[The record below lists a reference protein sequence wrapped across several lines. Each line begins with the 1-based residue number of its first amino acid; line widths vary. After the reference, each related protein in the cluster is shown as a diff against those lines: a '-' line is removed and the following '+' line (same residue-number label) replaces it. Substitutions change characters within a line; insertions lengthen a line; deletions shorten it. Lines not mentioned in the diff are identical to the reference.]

1 VSPTRRVATSV
12 AAPALL
18 LLALSGCALLGPED
32 APRESPGGQ
41 ITESADADVFSVQVG
56 DCINA
61 SAMEDDTEME
71 SLPVVPCADPHDGEI
86 IAQTELPEGDFPGDD
101 ALVAQGEEFCAAEF
115 ETFVGIPYD
124 DSALYV
130 WPLTPSQGGWE
141 TVDDRV
147 IQCVLDTDGE
157 LVTGTLK
164 GAAR

>member
-1 VSPTRRVATSV
+1 MLPTRRVATSV

-18 LLALSGCALLGPED
+18 LLALSGCALLGPEE

-56 DCINA
+56 DCINV
-61 SAMEDDTEME
+61 SGMEEDTEME
-71 SLPVVPCADPHDGEI
+71 SLPVVPCTDPHDGEI
-86 IAQTELPEGDFPGDD
+86 YAETELPEGDFPGD
-101 ALVAQGEEFCAAEF
+101 AEVQAQGEEFCAAEF

-124 DSALYV
+124 DSALYL
-130 WPLTPSQGGWE
+130 WPLTPTQAGWDG
-141 TVDDRV
+141 VDDRV
-147 IQCVLDTDGE
+147 VQCVLDTDGE